1 VFAAF
6 GEAMPVP
13 AQGQGT
19 MNNVTLGNDR
29 FTYYETI
36 GGGQGACPDADGPS
50 AIHVTMSNT
59 LTTPVEA
66 LELSY
71 PLRVARYAL
80 RLGSGGGGAHRG
92 GDGVVRELRA
102 LEDCRL
108 SILSERRLRAPRG
121 SAGGE
126 NGARGSN
133 RLNGRDLPPKVT
145 TELRAGDV
153 LTIET
158 PGGGG
163 HGG

>member
-1 VFAAF
+1 
-6 GEAMPVP
+6 VP

-50 AIHVTMSNT
+50 GVHVAMSNT
-59 LTTPVEA
+59 LSTPIEA
-66 LELSY
+66 LELQY
-71 PLRVARYAL
+71 PLRVERYGL
-80 RLGSGGGGAHRG
+80 RLGSGGAGRHRG

-108 SILSERRLRAPRG
+108 SIISERRARAPQGERG
-121 SAGGE
+121 GRQ
-126 NGARGSN
+126 GAPGRN
-133 RLNGRDLPPKVT
+133 RLNGEPLPAKVT
-145 TELRAGDV
+145 LDVFRGDV
-153 LTIET
+153 VTIET

-163 HGG
+163 FGS